1 MPWALAGV
9 PLSQGLPIYKII
21 IQKRNL
27 LGKSPKSLK
36 NMIITTYMDEL

>member
-9 PLSQGLPIYKII
+9 ALSQGLPIYKII

-36 NMIITTYMDEL
+36 KHDYNHLYG